1 MVQNNDANCPA
12 CGAPGV
18 GGRMGCQAHFD
29 QIGYRAASDPK
40 IAAVH
45 DLAFDTYCMQ
55 HVETYCVSAKS
66 YAAHLTRLC
75 CGIEYHG
82 DRAVY
87 AALPRWL
94 NGKVDLEK
102 PPILSK
108 RGAMT
113 IADVLTDDDVD
124 AQIKRIRE
132 WANVVWSAYH
142 SQHAIA
148 HVWIKAALES
158 KRR

>member
-1 MVQNNDANCPA
+1 MAQNEDKCPA

-18 GGRMGCQAHFD
+18 GGRAGCQALFD
-29 QIGYRAASDPK
+29 QIGYQVATNLK
-40 IAAVH
+40 IAAIH

-87 AALPRWL
+87 AAIPRWL
-94 NGKVDLEK
+94 NGKVELEK
-102 PPILSK
+102 PPILST

-113 IADVLTDDDVD
+113 IVDLMANADVDE
-124 AQIKRIRE
+124 QIKRINA
-132 WANVVWSAYH
+132 WANVVWNAYR
-142 SQHAIA
+142 SQHEIA
-148 HVWIKAALES
+148 RDWIKLALARKS
-158 KRR
+158 R